1 MIDRD
6 LLNNVRP
13 WIESTLGYELPEAG
27 DFGLRIGVT
36 PDNDDAMP
44 LYAVRVDNTVAVAAR
59 SEWLVELRPIL
70 VDLHPDLLFSVAGTY
85 ELSRVTL
92 HDGVAVWGPV
102 PCYVANSKTWR
113 PVSSGAAV
121 RLDESQVAEANWD
134 VFWHVAGPSGIAQF
148 GVYEGGELMA
158 VASVSDKGHNIYE
171 IGVEARPDSKGRGLG
186 SIVVSAAG
194 DWILAQGAVM
204 FASAAHW
211 NVPSGRNLRRL
222 GMQYTYSALI
232 SWEGEFQV
240 PPQPLG
246 QPIPGQPVYNRY
258 PTWAMNQDIR
268 EKP

>member
-1 MIDRD
+1 
-6 LLNNVRP
+6 
-13 WIESTLGYELPEAG
+13 
-27 DFGLRIGVT
+27 
-36 PDNDDAMP
+36 
-44 LYAVRVDNTVAVAAR
+44 
-59 SEWLVELRPIL
+59 
-70 VDLHPDLLFSVAGTY
+70 
-85 ELSRVTL
+85 
-92 HDGVAVWGPV
+92 
-102 PCYVANSKTWR
+102 
-113 PVSSGAAV
+113 V

-134 VFWHVAGPSGIAQF
+134 VCWHVAGPSGIAQF

-222 GMQYTYSALI
+222 GMQYTYSALV

>member
-92 HDGVAVWGPV
+92 HDGVAVWGRFPATSPTQRPGDRFLRARPRGSMNHRLLKPIGTCSGTLLVLPV
-102 PCYVANSKTWR
+102 LRSSVCMRVAN
-113 PVSSGAAV
+113 
-121 RLDESQVAEANWD
+121 
-134 VFWHVAGPSGIAQF
+134 
-148 GVYEGGELMA
+148 
-158 VASVSDKGHNIYE
+158 
-171 IGVEARPDSKGRGLG
+171 
-186 SIVVSAAG
+186 
-194 DWILAQGAVM
+194 
-204 FASAAHW
+204 
-211 NVPSGRNLRRL
+211 
-222 GMQYTYSALI
+222 
-232 SWEGEFQV
+232 
-240 PPQPLG
+240 
-246 QPIPGQPVYNRY
+246 
-258 PTWAMNQDIR
+258 
-268 EKP
+268 